1 MNAVCTETIRS
12 TSAFTAMMR
21 RAVSGLPWP
30 KSSRFIASL
39 TLRGMFASLPNM
51 SAIVCRKRSRAALFA
66 SLSAWDRQKEAT
78 LSPPSATTMVCPA
91 SGPAPAP
98 PSRAIAFSLPA

>member
-1 MNAVCTETIRS
+1 MYAVCAETIRS

-21 RAVSGLPWP
+21 RAVSGLPWS
-30 KSSRFIASL
+30 KSPRLIASL
-39 TLRGMFASLPNM
+39 TLRGMFASPPNM
-51 SAIVCRKRSRAALFA
+51 SAIVCRKRSRVALFA

-78 LSPPSATTMVCPA
+78 LSPPSATTIVCPA
-91 SGPAPAP
+91 SGPAAAP